1 VRAPADA
8 VFTVEVV
15 RLDGADGEPV
25 FDARAF
31 DENDAKRLAA
41 LLKEHS

>member
-1 VRAPADA
+1 MRAPADA